1 MEELD
6 TITITFEDGE
16 ETDFYVLEQTTL
28 MGVNYYLVTP
38 ADADEDDEE
47 LECFILK
54 ENANESDEEYGEY
67 SFVEDEKELDSLSK
81 IFDELMEDSDMGVE
95 F

>member
-1 MEELD
+1 
-6 TITITFEDGE
+6 
-16 ETDFYVLEQTTL
+16 
-28 MGVNYYLVTP
+28 MGVNYYLVAD
-38 ADADEDDEE
+38 ADADEDEEE

-54 ENANESDEEYGEY
+54 ENANESDDEYGEY

-81 IFDELMEDSDMGVE
+81 IFDELMDDSDMGVE